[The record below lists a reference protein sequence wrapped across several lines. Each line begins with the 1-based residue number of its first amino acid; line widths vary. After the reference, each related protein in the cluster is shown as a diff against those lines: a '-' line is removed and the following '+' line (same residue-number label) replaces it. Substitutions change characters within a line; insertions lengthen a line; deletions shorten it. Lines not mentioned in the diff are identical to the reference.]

1 VVKGRVLNKLKKK
14 IPESNEK
21 IIEKI
26 ENRPITEYK
35 ETLYTDSYKP
45 KKETYA
51 FSNQSMWRNIQAI
64 EKNVDTIHITNATK
78 PSNDLDKIVDRI
90 IAKKK
95 K

>member
-1 VVKGRVLNKLKKK
+1 VKGRVLNKLKER
-14 IPESNEK
+14 IPQSNEK
-21 IIEKI
+21 IIEEI
-26 ENRPITEYK
+26 GNRPITEYK

-51 FSNQSMWRNIQAI
+51 YSNQTMWRNIQAI
-64 EKNVDTIHITNATK
+64 ERNVDTIHIDNTNK
-78 PSNDLDKIVDRI
+78 PSNDLEKIVDRI

>member
-1 VVKGRVLNKLKKK
+1 MRGRVLNKLKEK
-14 IPESNEK
+14 IPESNER
-21 IIEKI
+21 IIEKM
-26 ENRPITEYK
+26 ENRPIAEYK

-51 FSNQSMWRNIQAI
+51 FSNQTMWRNVQAI
-64 EKNVDTIHITNATK
+64 EKNVDTIHITNASK